1 MSSGV
6 LEIENPKV
14 LDSWKAIIARRSWT
28 TFNIH
33 VPGFSYSLPNRF
45 CCQKKILIASASI
58 MEFIFF
64 LECVGELRVV
74 VLIDRKSG
82 PKSWS
87 S

>member
-14 LDSWKAIIARRSWT
+14 LESWKTIIATSSWA

-64 LECVGELRVV
+64 LECVGELCVV